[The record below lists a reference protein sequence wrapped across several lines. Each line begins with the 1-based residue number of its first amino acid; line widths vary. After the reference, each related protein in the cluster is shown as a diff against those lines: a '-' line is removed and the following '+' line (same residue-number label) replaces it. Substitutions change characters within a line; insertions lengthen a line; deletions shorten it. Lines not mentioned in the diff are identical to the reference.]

1 MKKIDIENM
10 NDEDVKHHKVRIGIK
25 VLGSIVQ
32 HDSDGVYEFTPVK
45 ERSLILYIAKNN
57 LPYSICSERLDK
69 LLIQLRNDYSSHS
82 EELFNLIN

>member
-10 NDEDVKHHKVRIGIK
+10 KDTNISHHRVRVGVKIFGR
-25 VLGSIVQ
+25 IVQ
-32 HDSDGVYEFTPVK
+32 HNSDGVYEFTPVK
-45 ERSLILYIAKNN
+45 QRSLILYIAKNN

-69 LLIQLRNDYSSHS
+69 LLILLRNDYSSHS